1 MTDVKPSEETFSK
14 LLQLDV
20 VAIRD
25 GKYVYSSVFESNV
38 EKMKR
43 KGVSRLKQLSMGRK
57 ARRMSSTILAY
68 PSFRNKR
75 NIENLVVAYVCLDY
89 HMNIIKKK
97 LPRHHDQLVYAV
109 WYLNDNE
116 PEVEK

>member
-1 MTDVKPSEETFSK
+1 MSDVRPDEETFRK
-14 LLQLDV
+14 LLELDV

-25 GKYVYSSVFESNV
+25 GKYVYSPVFEDNV

-43 KGVSRLKQLSMGRK
+43 KGVNRLKQLSMARK

-89 HMNIIKKK
+89 HMNMIKKK
-97 LPRHHDQLVYAV
+97 LPRHHDNLVYAV

-116 PEVEK
+116 TEVE